1 MLLLIPVNQWN
12 IIRFGKQLPV
22 KQFYIIN
29 IFNML
34 ICVIFIFTYKNIN
47 INMIGFMKIQI
58 LKIIPIWLTITWNQ
72 E

>member
-47 INMIGFMKIQI
+47 IN
-58 LKIIPIWLTITWNQ
+58 IINLDL
-72 E
+72 